1 MAKFFFSQSSVK
13 DLEREETCP
22 FRWKSQWLDRIIPF
36 ASNEDMDK
44 GKYFE
49 QAFIGAGA
57 IAEDTVTDLPRLNN
71 GKKSTDHQRID
82 AQVERAKRLF
92 DPNDPE
98 FLGFKLGRIQ
108 AKLEYDNRQ
117 GTIDIEA
124 FDQDGQPWI
133 IDVKLTKDL
142 TSDRSQY
149 GWGNDWSMMDL
160 MQLIHYED
168 LYEKETGIRPRIAI
182 LVFDYSPQKR
192 IVFGE
197 LKVSNK
203 KRAEKEIRFKAAEE
217 AVNLYNQHGWIKTP
231 NLKECEGCPLTC
243 DVRANKSTLIKK
255 IIEY

>member
-1 MAKFFFSQSSVK
+1 MAKFFFSQTSVK

-22 FRWKSQWLDRIIPF
+22 FRWKSQWLDRLIPF
-36 ASNEDMDK
+36 AKNEDMDK
-44 GKYFE
+44 GSYFE

-57 IAEDTVTDLPRLNN
+57 IEGDLVTDLPRLQN
-71 GKKSTDHQRID
+71 GKKSTEHQRID
-82 AQVERAKRLF
+82 SQIERAKRLF

-108 AKLEYDNRQ
+108 LKLEADTRQ

-124 FDQDGQPWI
+124 FDLDGAPWI

-149 GWGNDWSMMDL
+149 GWGNDWATMDL
-160 MQLIHYED
+160 MQLVHYEH
-168 LYEKETGIRPRIAI
+168 LYEIETGIRPRIAL
-182 LVFDYSPQKR
+182 LVFDYSPLKR

-197 LKVSNK
+197 LKISDA
-203 KRAEKEIRFKAAEE
+203 KRAEKELRFKSAEQ
-217 AVNLYNQHGWIKTP
+217 AVNLYNQHGWVKIP
-231 NLKECEGCPLTC
+231 NLKECENCPLVC
-243 DVRANKSTLIKK
+243 DMRANKSTLIRK